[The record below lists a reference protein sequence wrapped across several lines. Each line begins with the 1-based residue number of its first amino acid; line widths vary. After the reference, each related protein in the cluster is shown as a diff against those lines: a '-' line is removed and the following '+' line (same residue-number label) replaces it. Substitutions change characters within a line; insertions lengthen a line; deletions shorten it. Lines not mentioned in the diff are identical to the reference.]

1 MELTSVPSFLVRQAY
16 LKETGFAGGGAG
28 PEAAD
33 ALAEQLASHWSRSSS
48 ATGTSSSSAE
58 SQQHQQYHSLPE
70 PLGCHKPYCE
80 ARHAQCF
87 STYTPRSPAAD
98 LASLAVEKPAN
109 SGSSGGSTGS
119 SSSSSSANN
128 IISGAAEKQYSGLPV
143 VLDANPGRFPR
154 NTWTVSLPPG
164 AEMEKHASFGYLD
177 FKFSLRGD
185 AQSGVL
191 TLRFTTTIDQ
201 SPLVVC
207 QPQCPWGKC
216 KGGQRFLSDRTAIT
230 WTLNGDKITIPKP
243 ESLPEEDRA
252 FQKDGVCAVL
262 GRAGSTGLHE
272 LTAEVH
278 DGVVFMSHLLF
289 F

>member
-1 MELTSVPSFLVRQAY
+1 M
-16 LKETGFAGGGAG
+16 KETGFAGGGAG

-33 ALAEQLASHWSRSSS
+33 AVAEQLASHWSKTA
-48 ATGTSSSSAE
+48 ATSTSTSSSAE
-58 SQQHQQYHSLPE
+58 SPPPHGQHHLPD

-87 STYTPRSPAAD
+87 STYTPRSPTAD
-98 LASLAVEKPAN
+98 LASLAVEHPA
-109 SGSSGGSTGS
+109 SGSSSSDSSGGSNGDTTK
-119 SSSSSSANN
+119 
-128 IISGAAEKQYSGLPV
+128 EWSGLPV
-143 VLDANPGRFPR
+143 VLDASPGHFPR

-185 AQSGVL
+185 SKSGVL
-191 TLRFTTTIDQ
+191 ALRFTTTIDQ

-207 QPQCPWGKC
+207 QPQCPWGTC
-216 KGGQRFLSDRTAIT
+216 KGGQRLLNDHTAVT
-230 WTLNGDKITIPKP
+230 WRLNGDKISIPKP
-243 ESLPEEDRA
+243 EKLPQEDKA
-252 FQKDGVCAVL
+252 FQKEGVCAVL
-262 GRAGSTGLHE
+262 GRAGATGSHE

-278 DGVVFMSHLLF
+278 DGVVFVSHLLF